1 MDLLRLLWLLAAGLG
16 ALFAAIGIVGRV
28 SRRVSASAVDHLYYA
43 GYGFM
48 ILSVLLFIL
57 HGFLTVRR

>member
-1 MDLLRLLWLLAAGLG
+1 MLWLSAAGLG
-16 ALFAAIGIVGRV
+16 AFFTAIGIAGKV
-28 SRRVSASAVDHLYYA
+28 SRKASASAVDRLYYA

-57 HGFLTVRR
+57 HGFLAVRP